1 MTSVASI
8 VAGSGV
14 DVDVEAAVT
23 SVLRPILTSRFPGV
37 VVASAVP
44 KAAGG
49 VLAFPP
55 LLVVVNRTGGSAL
68 SPAHDSPR
76 VTVQCWAAA
85 GPVEAWELCGVT
97 RGVIAS
103 MSNERVVLPPVRAG
117 GASEVVWVSYVTGVG
132 GPVVF
137 DDPRTTNE
145 RYQFTVALSVRR

>member
-1 MTSVASI
+1 MASI
-8 VAGSGV
+8 ITGSGV

-23 SVLRPILTSRFPGV
+23 AVLRPILTARFPGV

-49 VLAFPP
+49 TPTFPP

-76 VTVQCWAAA
+76 MTVQCWAAA

-97 RGVIAS
+97 RGVVAS

-117 GASEVVWVSYVTGVG
+117 EDDEPVWVSYAGEVG

-145 RYQFTVALSVRR
+145 RYQFTVTLSVRR